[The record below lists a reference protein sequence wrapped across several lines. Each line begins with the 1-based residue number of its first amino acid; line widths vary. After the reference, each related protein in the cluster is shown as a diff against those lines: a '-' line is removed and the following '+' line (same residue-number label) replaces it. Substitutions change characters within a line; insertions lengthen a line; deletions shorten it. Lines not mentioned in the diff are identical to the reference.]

1 MKVLKWLLVLVGVAA
16 LIGAGVYTYLSWF
29 ELQKLVAVAES
40 MRSAP
45 QVNPQRE
52 MILSIAL
59 ALGSG
64 LALGVG
70 LGLPRRTA
78 GRIRKETLESSAAA
92 REAEIRQRASGG
104 PGDPPAGRR
113 GVGSTG
119 STGSTGPDR
128 GSVEGSTRGPSA
140 GPAGGSAEGSAGE
153 PSGGDA

>member
-119 STGSTGPDR
+119 PTGPNR
-128 GSVEGSTRGPSA
+128 GSAEGSTRGPSA
-140 GPAGGSAEGSAGE
+140 GPAGGSAEGSTGE

>member
-113 GVGSTG
+113 GVGPTGPTG
-119 STGSTGPDR
+119 SNR
-128 GSVEGSTRGPSA
+128 GSAEGSTRGPSA
-140 GPAGGSAEGSAGE
+140 GPAGGSAEGSTGE

>member
-113 GVGSTG
+113 VGGSTG
-119 STGSTGPDR
+119 SVR
-128 GSVEGSTRGPSA
+128 GSAEGSTRGPS
-140 GPAGGSAEGSAGE
+140 GGSAGGSVEGSTGE